1 MATMVDE
8 TDDTRKRAAERSAE
22 APNERPTT
30 PGDNDPGPERS
41 DDADDDVK
49 RAEQE
54 LAGKLGGFGS
64 GRSA

>member
-1 MATMVDE
+1 MEEAKQE
-8 TDDTRKRAAERSAE
+8 EQQRYGSLEAER
-22 APNERPTT
+22 RPRADDVRTRES
-30 PGDNDPGPERS
+30 DRS

>member
-1 MATMVDE
+1 MVTMVDE
-8 TDDTRKRAAERSAE
+8 TDDTGKRAAERRAE
-22 APNERPTT
+22 AANERPTT
-30 PGDNDPGPERS
+30 PADHDQGSERS
-41 DDADDDVK
+41 DDDDDDVK

>member
-1 MATMVDE
+1 VEE
-8 TDDTRKRAAERSAE
+8 TKQEERQHYGSFEEAEGRPPADDVRKRESHGSDDA
-22 APNERPTT
+22 
-30 PGDNDPGPERS
+30 
-41 DDADDDVK
+41 DDADDDVN

>member
-1 MATMVDE
+1 MEEAKQE
-8 TDDTRKRAAERSAE
+8 EQQHYGSLEAEGRPRADDVRTRES
-22 APNERPTT
+22 
-30 PGDNDPGPERS
+30 DRS